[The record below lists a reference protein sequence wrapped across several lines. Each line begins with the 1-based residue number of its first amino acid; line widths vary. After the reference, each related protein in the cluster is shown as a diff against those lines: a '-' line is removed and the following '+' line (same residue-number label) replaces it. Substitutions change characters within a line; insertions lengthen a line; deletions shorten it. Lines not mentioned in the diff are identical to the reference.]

1 MTTNDATVEKAN
13 ESSDIEGVIGTHEYA
28 GRLYSPQKAA
38 DVMNINLITGE
49 QTHDIPPAKAVEQW
63 IADKN
68 EESRQKANNT
78 EWHTHTPS
86 VALVAANGEQLYE
99 SGALVSRAA
108 FFHFDITG
116 DLDTHKQYNA
126 AYKSDEYDV
135 EYATDYEQGTI
146 TITVECAAQRGAADT
161 EEI

>member
-1 MTTNDATVEKAN
+1 MTTTNTDNSDEESIDSKA
-13 ESSDIEGVIGTHEYA
+13 VLGTHEYT
-28 GRLYSPQKAA
+28 GRVYSPEKA
-38 DVMNINLITGE
+38 DDIMNIDLRTGE
-49 QTHDIPPAKAVEQW
+49 RTHVIPTAGAVEQW
-63 IADKN
+63 IAAKN
-68 EESRQKANNT
+68 EASRDKANTT
-78 EWHTHTPS
+78 EWHTHTPH

-116 DLDTHKQYNA
+116 DLDTHKAYNA

-146 TITVECAAQRGAADT
+146 TITVECAPQRGSADM
-161 EEI
+161 EGQ